1 VSDETEAAP
10 EPRAMP
16 EDTDADTYDAVQ
28 AEVDKHF
35 EGSWE
40 RFLKAVENPAEIL
53 HFVLHNH
60 CAVDAGKFIAWAK
73 EKQLPPDWVPRFFSV
88 LTPKGELKKTPEG

>member
-1 VSDETEAAP
+1 VNRMTEETEVP
-10 EPRAMP
+10 PGP
-16 EDTDADTYDAVQ
+16 QHEDTDVDNYDGLQ

-53 HFVLHNH
+53 HFVLKHHFALNQR
-60 CAVDAGKFIAWAK
+60 DFEAWAK
-73 EKQLPPDWVPRFFSV
+73 EKQFPPGWIARFYST
-88 LTPKGELKKTPEG
+88 LTPEGELKK